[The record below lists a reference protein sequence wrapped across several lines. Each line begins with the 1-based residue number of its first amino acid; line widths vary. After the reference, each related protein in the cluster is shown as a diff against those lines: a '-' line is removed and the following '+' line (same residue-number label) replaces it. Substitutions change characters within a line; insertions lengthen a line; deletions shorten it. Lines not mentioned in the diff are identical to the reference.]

1 MAKVGQDSPSPSSNG
16 LTLEW
21 MDPYELAENP
31 RNPRRHPQA
40 QRRALYASRQR
51 LGWLQPLLYNQRT
64 QRLID
69 GHLRR
74 EDAIETGE
82 GMVPVLVVDI
92 DEEAE
97 LAALAAIDRITG
109 MAEVNEAEYASLLRS
124 LFDFDDDLLDALS
137 LKDESFD
144 DVSEDPSPDRSDVN
158 AVHLVPG
165 EQYNY
170 VMLLFRNDLDWL
182 SAIDHFG
189 IDEPAKDL
197 FHNSKVVGRTR
208 VVDGSEYLRKIL
220 KDA

>member
-1 MAKVGQDSPSPSSNG
+1 MDNKLSSDS
-16 LTLEW
+16 LELRW

-31 RNPRRHPQA
+31 HNPRHHPQA
-40 QRRALYASRQR
+40 QRRALYASRKS

-92 DEEAE
+92 DEDAE

-208 VVDGSEYLRKIL
+208 VVDGAEYLRKVL

>member
-1 MAKVGQDSPSPSSNG
+1 
-16 LTLEW
+16 
-21 MDPYELAENP
+21 
-31 RNPRRHPQA
+31 
-40 QRRALYASRQR
+40 
-51 LGWLQPLLYNQRT
+51 
-64 QRLID
+64 
-69 GHLRR
+69 
-74 EDAIETGE
+74 
-82 GMVPVLVVDI
+82 MVPVLVVDI
-92 DEEAE
+92 DEDAE

-109 MAEVNEAEYASLLRS
+109 MAEVNGAEYASLLRS

-144 DVSEDPSPDRSDVN
+144 DVSEDSSPDRSDVN

-182 SAIDHFG
+182 SAIEHFG
-189 IDEPAKDL
+189 IDEPGKDL

-208 VVDGSEYLRKIL
+208 VVDGAEYLRKIL